1 MNVNGAC
8 RTLIGIAGVDML
20 SWGVANPHD
29 TLQGLLQVVSRLLQ
43 PDMGDSSSL
52 YVGGL
57 IHQLLLKMPAQV
69 QLALLA
75 SGTTTS
81 FKIVSETLNY
91 ALKTC
96 PAHSQ
101 RQNK

>member
-1 MNVNGAC
+1 VNVDGAC

-20 SWGVANPHD
+20 SWGGANPHD

-75 SGTTTS
+75 FGTTKGLDFS
-81 FKIVSETLNY
+81 SESLNS
-91 ALKTC
+91 ALKLC
-96 PAHSQ
+96 LSHSQ
-101 RQNK
+101 RESK

>member
-1 MNVNGAC
+1 MQLSRLPLPWLALCVLLSLVGAC
-8 RTLIGIAGVDML
+8 RTLVGIAGVDML
-20 SWGVANPHD
+20 SWGGANPQD

-69 QLALLA
+69 RLA
-75 SGTTTS
+75 
-81 FKIVSETLNY
+81 TL
-91 ALKTC
+91 
-96 PAHSQ
+96 H
-101 RQNK
+101 

>member
-1 MNVNGAC
+1 MNLDGAC
-8 RTLIGIAGVDML
+8 RTLIGIAGVDIL
-20 SWGVANPHD
+20 SWGGANPPD

-75 SGTTTS
+75 FGTTKGLDFS
-81 FKIVSETLNY
+81 SESLKSTLK
-91 ALKTC
+91 LC
-96 PAHSQ
+96 LSHSQ
-101 RQNK
+101 RQSM

>member
-1 MNVNGAC
+1 MC

-20 SWGVANPHD
+20 SWGGANPQE

-57 IHQLLLKMPAQV
+57 IHELLLKMPAQV
-69 QLALLA
+69 QTCGLLCQPGFISRTLDRRPVCMYGTEYRV
-75 SGTTTS
+75 SGLS
-81 FKIVSETLNY
+81 L
-91 ALKTC
+91 C
-96 PAHSQ
+96 
-101 RQNK
+101 

>member
-1 MNVNGAC
+1 
-8 RTLIGIAGVDML
+8 ML
-20 SWGVANPHD
+20 SWGGANPQD
-29 TLQGLLQVVSRLLQ
+29 TLQGLLQMVSRLLQ

-69 QLALLA
+69 QLAFWYFW
-75 SGTTTS
+75 TTKS
-81 FKIVSETLNY
+81 FNFVSETLDY

-96 PAHSQ
+96 LSHSQ
-101 RQNK
+101 RHNKWRFI

>member
-1 MNVNGAC
+1 MNVDGAC

-20 SWGVANPHD
+20 SWGGANPHD

-75 SGTTTS
+75 FGTTKGLDFS
-81 FKIVSETLNY
+81 SESLNS
-91 ALKTC
+91 ALKLC
-96 PAHSQ
+96 LSHSQ
-101 RQNK
+101 RESK

>member
-1 MNVNGAC
+1 
-8 RTLIGIAGVDML
+8 ML
-20 SWGVANPHD
+20 SWGGANPHD

-69 QLALLA
+69 QLAFL
-75 SGTTTS
+75 SFGTTKRLDFS
-81 FKIVSETLNY
+81 PETLNY
-91 ALKTC
+91 PLKPC
-96 PAHSQ
+96 LSHSQ
-101 RQNK
+101 RQSK

>member
-1 MNVNGAC
+1 M
-8 RTLIGIAGVDML
+8 
-20 SWGVANPHD
+20 SWGGANPHD

-69 QLALLA
+69 QLAFL
-75 SGTTTS
+75 SFGTTNS
-81 FKIVSETLNY
+81 FNFISEPLGLCSETLPV
-91 ALKTC
+91 T
-96 PAHSQ
+96 
-101 RQNK
+101 

>member
-1 MNVNGAC
+1 MNVDGGC

-20 SWGVANPHD
+20 SWGGANPHD

-69 QLALLA
+69 QLALL
-75 SGTTTS
+75 SFGTTNS
-81 FKIVSETLNY
+81 FNFISVPLGLCSETLPV
-91 ALKTC
+91 T
-96 PAHSQ
+96 
-101 RQNK
+101 

>member
-1 MNVNGAC
+1 
-8 RTLIGIAGVDML
+8 ML
-20 SWGVANPHD
+20 SWGGANPHD

-43 PDMGDSSSL
+43 PDMGNSSSL

-75 SGTTTS
+75 FGTTKGLDFS
-81 FKIVSETLNY
+81 SESLNS
-91 ALKTC
+91 ALKLC
-96 PAHSQ
+96 LSHSQ
-101 RQNK
+101 RQSM

>member
-1 MNVNGAC
+1 
-8 RTLIGIAGVDML
+8 ML
-20 SWGVANPHD
+20 SWGGASPHD

-69 QLALLA
+69 QLALL
-75 SGTTTS
+75 S
-81 FKIVSETLNY
+81 FGITKRLHFIPESLSSAQKACLSY
-91 ALKTC
+91 
-96 PAHSQ
+96 SQ
-101 RQNK
+101 RQSK

>member
-1 MNVNGAC
+1 VNLDGAC
-8 RTLIGIAGVDML
+8 RTLIVIAGVDML
-20 SWGVANPHD
+20 SWGGANPQD

-69 QLALLA
+69 QLAFL
-75 SGTTTS
+75 SFGTTKRLDFS
-81 FKIVSETLNY
+81 PETLNY
-91 ALKTC
+91 PLKPC
-96 PAHSQ
+96 LSHSQ
-101 RQNK
+101 RQSK

>member
-1 MNVNGAC
+1 VNLDGAC

-20 SWGVANPHD
+20 SWGGANPQD

-69 QLALLA
+69 QLAFL
-75 SGTTTS
+75 SFGTTKRLDFS
-81 FKIVSETLNY
+81 PETLNY
-91 ALKTC
+91 PLKPC
-96 PAHSQ
+96 LSHSQ
-101 RQNK
+101 RQSK

>member
-1 MNVNGAC
+1 
-8 RTLIGIAGVDML
+8 ML
-20 SWGVANPHD
+20 SWGGANPQD

-69 QLALLA
+69 QLAFL
-75 SGTTTS
+75 SFGTTKRLDFS
-81 FKIVSETLNY
+81 PETLNY
-91 ALKTC
+91 PLKPC
-96 PAHSQ
+96 LSHSQ
-101 RQNK
+101 RQSK

>member
-1 MNVNGAC
+1 MNLDGAC

-20 SWGVANPHD
+20 SWGGANPQD

-69 QLALLA
+69 QLAFL
-75 SGTTTS
+75 SFGTTKRLDFS
-81 FKIVSETLNY
+81 PETLNY
-91 ALKTC
+91 PLKPC
-96 PAHSQ
+96 LSHSQ
-101 RQNK
+101 RQSK